1 MKKNLI
7 IIFLILSNYIFSS
20 EINCQIYNLE
30 KRGVSYRGAL
40 DARVFSYKKDSKIKI
55 NPNKDIEILK
65 VNGNKNENNVYII
78 RDETMRIDFIYKG
91 KINSVEDKIILG
103 RVEHIDEVGK
113 NDILV
118 GNIVVEFRKIG
129 KIDMKV
135 KGEMDFGVINS
146 KVPKNGIVS
155 KKNPEITI
163 DLDIDKKDV
172 GNTRLYFEYPE
183 QMKMA
188 DGQLI
193 IKMEV
198 KDKNNFINDRIQ
210 HGEILKTLSFTPI
223 KEKTK
228 EKIVIQG
235 RVYSTVPVV
244 KPGEYT
250 GQVKVK
256 AFYEYLDYSIE
267 TKDSHRKVVIRR

>member
-1 MKKNLI
+1 MKKILI

-20 EINCQIYNLE
+20 EINYQIYNLE

-55 NPNKDIEILK
+55 NPSKDIEILK
-65 VNGNKNENNVYII
+65 VNGDKNENNIYII

-103 RVEHIDEVGK
+103 RMEYIDEVGK

-118 GNIVVEFRKIG
+118 GNIAVEFRKIG

-135 KGEMDFGVINS
+135 KGEMDFGTINS
-146 KVPKNGIVS
+146 KVPKNGIGS

-188 DGQLI
+188 DGQLV

-235 RVYSTVPVV
+235 RIYSTVPVV

-267 TKDSHRKVVIRR
+267 TKDPHRKVVIRR

>member
-118 GNIVVEFRKIG
+118 GNIAVEFRKIG

>member
-1 MKKNLI
+1 MKKILI

-55 NPNKDIEILK
+55 NPSKDIEILK
-65 VNGNKNENNVYII
+65 VNGDKNENNIYII

-103 RVEHIDEVGK
+103 RMEYIDEVGK

-118 GNIVVEFRKIG
+118 GNIAVEFRKIG

-135 KGEMDFGVINS
+135 KGEMDFGTINS
-146 KVPKNGIVS
+146 KVPKNGIGS

-188 DGQLI
+188 DGQLV

-235 RVYSTVPVV
+235 RIYSTVPVV

-267 TKDSHRKVVIRR
+267 TKDPHRKVVIRR

>member
-1 MKKNLI
+1 MKKKLI
-7 IIFLILSNYIFSS
+7 MIFLILSNYIFSS

-30 KRGVSYRGAL
+30 KRGVSYRGSL
-40 DARVFSYKKDSKIKI
+40 DGRVFSYKKDSKIKI
-55 NPNKDIEILK
+55 NPSKDIEILK
-65 VNGNKNENNVYII
+65 VNGDKNENNVYII

-91 KINSVEDKIILG
+91 KINSTEDKIILG
-103 RVEHIDEVGK
+103 RMEYLDEVGK
-113 NDILV
+113 NDTLV
-118 GNIVVEFRKIG
+118 GNIAIEFRKIG

-135 KGEMDFGVINS
+135 KGEMDFGIINS
-146 KVPKNGIVS
+146 KVPKNGISS

-163 DLDIDKKDV
+163 DLDIDRKDV

-183 QMKMA
+183 QIKMA
-188 DGQLI
+188 DGQLVV
-193 IKMEV
+193 KMEV
-198 KDKNNFINDRIQ
+198 KDKSNFINDRIQ

-228 EKIVIQG
+228 EKIVVQG
-235 RVYSTVPVV
+235 RIYSTVPVV

-267 TKDSHRKVVIRR
+267 TKDYHRKVVIRR

>member
-163 DLDIDKKDV
+163 DLDIDKNDV
-172 GNTRLYFEYPE
+172 GNTKLYFEYPE
-183 QMKMA
+183 QIKLGN
-188 DGQLI
+188 GQIFIKIETQNKTNYTTKVAQSGETINI
-193 IKMEV
+193 IS
-198 KDKNNFINDRIQ
+198 FIPNR
-210 HGEILKTLSFTPI
+210 
-223 KEKTK
+223 EKTK
-228 EKIVIQG
+228 EKIRMKG
-235 RVYSTVPVV
+235 RLYSTVPVI
-244 KPGEYT
+244 KPGEYSEK
-250 GQVKVK
+250 VRVK

-267 TKDSHRKVVIRR
+267 NKTNNKKVVIRR

>member
-55 NPNKDIEILK
+55 NPSKDIEILK
-65 VNGNKNENNVYII
+65 VNGDKNENNIYII

-103 RVEHIDEVGK
+103 RMEYIDEVGK

-118 GNIVVEFRKIG
+118 GNIAVEFRKIG

-135 KGEMDFGVINS
+135 KGEMDFGTINS
-146 KVPKNGIVS
+146 KVPKNGIGS

-188 DGQLI
+188 DGQLV

-235 RVYSTVPVV
+235 RIYSTVPVV

-267 TKDSHRKVVIRR
+267 TKDPHRKVVIRR

>member
-118 GNIVVEFRKIG
+118 GNIAVEFRKIG

-198 KDKNNFINDRIQ
+198 KDKNNFTNDRIQ